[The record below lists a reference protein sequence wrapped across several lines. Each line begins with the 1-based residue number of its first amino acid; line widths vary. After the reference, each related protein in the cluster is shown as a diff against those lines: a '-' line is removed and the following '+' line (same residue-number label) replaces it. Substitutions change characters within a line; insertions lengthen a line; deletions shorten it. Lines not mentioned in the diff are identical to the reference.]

1 VMKVPILHNKPVWV
15 LHPEGKYGVPVAY
28 GKTGIHW
35 KCQKAKNPDAA
46 DLEDGVQL
54 VHIQHVFF
62 PGVLPMYATKQRHI
76 TILEDAL
83 KSNFVD
89 DGWVQ
94 WNTDFLVEHKA

>member
-1 VMKVPILHNKPVWV
+1 
-15 LHPEGKYGVPVAY
+15 
-28 GKTGIHW
+28 
-35 KCQKAKNPDAA
+35 
-46 DLEDGVQL
+46 LEDGVQL

-62 PGVLPMYATKQRHI
+62 PGVLSMYATKQRHI
-76 TILEDAL
+76 TVLEDAL